1 MRLFSLIFLLGVSA
15 FAQSTEGLSVSVNRT
30 LTLTAD
36 EAVFTVLAATALD
49 VTAGQVLE
57 ILQTAGLQNLSVSGT
72 GLGQT
77 YSYPDPSAA
86 QTVYQINFTVPAANL
101 KDAAKKLEAL
111 RLAPPPNLNGL
122 QYAASVNAG
131 AASLETARQ
140 TVLPQLLADAQKK
153 AQFLAA
159 SAGLK
164 LGTIKGVT
172 ESSYSAYALVGNW
185 ISTPQAVYS
194 SSSNS
199 SAGGMQFTFY
209 ASVTFG
215 LAP

>member
-1 MRLFSLIFLLGVSA
+1 M
-15 FAQSTEGLSVSVNRT
+15 
-30 LTLTAD
+30 
-36 EAVFTVLAATALD
+36 
-49 VTAGQVLE
+49 
-57 ILQTAGLQNLSVSGT
+57 
-72 GLGQT
+72 
-77 YSYPDPSAA
+77 A
-86 QTVYQINFTVPAANL
+86 QTVYQINFTVPAAKLN
-101 KDAAKKLEAL
+101 DAAKKLEAL

-172 ESSYSAYALVGNW
+172 ESSYSAYALVGSW
-185 ISTPQAVYS
+185 ISTPQAVFS

-199 SAGGMQFTFY
+199 TASGMQFTFY